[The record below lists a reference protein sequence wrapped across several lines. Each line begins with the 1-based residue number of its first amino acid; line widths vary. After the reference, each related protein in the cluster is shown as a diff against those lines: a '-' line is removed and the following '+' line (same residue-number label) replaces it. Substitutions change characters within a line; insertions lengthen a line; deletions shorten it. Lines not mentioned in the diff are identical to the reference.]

1 MQKRFFRGATACCL
15 AAAVVLGGCTTQSAK
30 QTAGG
35 VGAVA
40 GGILGAVLGNNSKM
54 GTAAGAAFG
63 AMAGFIAGSL
73 IGQLLDDADRARQ
86 EDATQKVL
94 SEGDGVIRWNSE
106 ENPGVH
112 GYSEVIETAPVA
124 PARRKPA
131 TGQGENRTTESRTEV
146 SQAPTG
152 GACRTVREVAYVD
165 GKEYTDMV
173 EYCRP
178 AGGGGWTRKTA

>member
-30 QTAGG
+30 ETAGG

-40 GGILGAVLGNNSKM
+40 GGILGAVLGNNSRM

-73 IGQLLDDADRARQ
+73 FGQLLDDADQARQ
-86 EDATQKVL
+86 ENATQKVL

-106 ENPGVH
+106 KNPGVH

-124 PARRKPA
+124 PARRPPA
-131 TGQGENRTTESRTEV
+131 AGQGESRV
-146 SQAPTG
+146 DVAQAPAG

-165 GKEYTDMV
+165 GKEYAEMV

-178 AGGGGWTRKTA
+178 SGGGGWTRKTA

>member
-1 MQKRFFRGATACCL
+1 MRNCFFRGATACCI
-15 AAAVVLGGCTTQSAK
+15 AAAVALGGCSQSARE
-30 QTAGG
+30 TAGG
-35 VGAVA
+35 IGAVA
-40 GGILGAVLGNNSKM
+40 GGVLGAVLGNNSKM

-73 IGQLLDDADRARQ
+73 FGQLLEDADLARQ

-94 SEGDGVIRWNSE
+94 SEGDGAIRWNSE
-106 ENPGVH
+106 KNPGVH
-112 GYSEVIETAPVA
+112 GYSEVVEPPPPPPA
-124 PARRKPA
+124 PARA
-131 TGQGENRTTESRTEV
+131 GQGRPAESRTEV
-146 SQAPTG
+146 SQAPAG

-165 GKEYTDMV
+165 GKEYADMV